1 LELPFSCKELNNKL
15 FQMNLSTPIDLNI
28 PFIAYGSFKPS
39 ELRFNLIE
47 EYVEDF
53 YEIKIMGFMEEK
65 DGVPIF
71 GLGNDGYFSFT
82 YSAFV
87 LKFKNEYSEIA
98 YQKICENE
106 PDTYYEWL
114 ELDNK
119 NILIGKSNL
128 KGKNEFLERSWS
140 FRNDPYFE
148 YGLNACSEIFKSNNH
163 IHKND
168 IEKEYFPFFKS
179 SSAYMLLWTIIER
192 FCTLKYGN
200 ISPTQKLKFL
210 TSDPKI
216 NWEEALLHI
225 ERKDKIYRSDKI
237 NEVLTL
243 DRHKGA
249 KRNIEYYYGIRSNM
263 VHRGKEVFSDTF
275 RISESFIELKLIFE
289 DILNSHGYFNKV
301 TEQTEFK
308 K

>member
-1 LELPFSCKELNNKL
+1 
-15 FQMNLSTPIDLNI
+15 MNLSTPNNINI

-39 ELRFNLIE
+39 ELRYNLIE
-47 EYVEDF
+47 EYVEDY
-53 YEIKIMGFMEEK
+53 YETNIIGLIEEK
-65 DGVPIF
+65 DGIPIF

-87 LKFKNEYSEIA
+87 LNFKKGYSEIA

-106 PDTYYEWL
+106 PDSYYEWFV
-114 ELDNK
+114 LDNK
-119 NILIGKSNL
+119 NILIGKPNL
-128 KGKNEFLERSWS
+128 KGKNSFLEESWS

-148 YGLNACSEIFKSNNH
+148 YGLNACLEIFNSNNNLY
-163 IHKND
+163 KND
-168 IEKEYFPFFKS
+168 SEKEYFPFFKS

-210 TSDPKI
+210 TTDSII
-216 NWEEALLHI
+216 NWHEALLHI

-249 KRNIEYYYGIRSNM
+249 KRNMEYYYGVRSNM
-263 VHRGKEVFSDTF
+263 VHRGKEVFSDTD
-275 RISESFIELKLIFE
+275 RISESFFELKSIFE
-289 DILNSHGYFNKV
+289 DILKSHGYYNKIEPRKYV
-301 TEQTEFK
+301 K
-308 K
+308 

>member
-1 LELPFSCKELNNKL
+1 
-15 FQMNLSTPIDLNI
+15 MNLTIPSNINI

-39 ELRFNLIE
+39 ELRYNLIE
-47 EYVEDF
+47 EYVQDYF
-53 YEIKIMGFMEEK
+53 EIKIMGLMEEK

-71 GLGNDGYFSFT
+71 GLSNDGYYSLT

-87 LKFKNEYSEIA
+87 LNFKKEYCESA

-106 PDTYYEWL
+106 PDSYYEWL
-114 ELDNK
+114 VLENK
-119 NILIGKSNL
+119 NILIGKPTL
-128 KGKNEFLERSWS
+128 KGKNNFLEESWS

-148 YGLNACSEIFKSNNH
+148 YGLNACSEIFKSDNNAY
-163 IHKND
+163 KND
-168 IEKEYFPFFKS
+168 NEKEYFPFFKS

-200 ISPTQKLKFL
+200 VSPTQKLKFL
-210 TSDPKI
+210 TSDPII

-249 KRNIEYYYGIRSNM
+249 KRNMEYYYGIRSNM
-263 VHRGKEVFSDTF
+263 VHRGKEVFSDTDK
-275 RISESFIELKLIFE
+275 ISESFFELKSIFE
-289 DILNSHGYFNKV
+289 GILKSHGYYDKKV
-301 TEQTEFK
+301 EKREYLK
-308 K
+308 